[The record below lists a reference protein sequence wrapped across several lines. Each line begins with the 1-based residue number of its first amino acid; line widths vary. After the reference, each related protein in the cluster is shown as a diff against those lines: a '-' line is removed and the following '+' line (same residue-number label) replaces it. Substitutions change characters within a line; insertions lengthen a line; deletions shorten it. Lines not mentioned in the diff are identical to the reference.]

1 MNNGKIAVWL
11 PINQI
16 EEVID
21 SLEWIAED
29 KDKEVQENN
38 KDLINAYYSLTK
50 QLEDYKNARA
60 AEINKRAKVRDIYTR
75 NN

>member
-1 MNNGKIAVWL
+1 MDNGKIAVWL

-29 KDKEVQENN
+29 KDNEVQENN
-38 KDLINAYYSLTK
+38 KDLINAYHSLTK

-60 AEINKRAKVRDIYTR
+60 TEINKRAKVRDIYTQ

>member
-60 AEINKRAKVRDIYTR
+60 TEINKRAKIRDIYTR

>member
-60 AEINKRAKVRDIYTR
+60 TEINKRAKVRDIYTR